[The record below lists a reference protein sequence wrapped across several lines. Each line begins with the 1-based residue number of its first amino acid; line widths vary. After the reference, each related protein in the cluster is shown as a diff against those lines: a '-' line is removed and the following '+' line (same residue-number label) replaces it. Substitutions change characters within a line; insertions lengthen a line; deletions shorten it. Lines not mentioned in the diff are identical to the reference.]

1 MIFTTFS
8 HLLFYQNENV
18 GILGIKFWQQRRD
31 SIIVCQEIV
40 CIFQY
45 VYK

>member
-1 MIFTTFS
+1 MIFIIIS
-8 HLLFYQNENV
+8 HLLFCQNENV

-31 SIIVCQEIV
+31 SRVVCQEIV

-45 VYK
+45 AYK